1 VTRSRALP
9 GAIVLT
15 LALAAAILMGGASAA
30 GIFLPFV
37 YAKET
42 PSWAAQGMGQDV
54 VNLIVVLPAVAICI
68 AHGARGSLRAVLVL
82 LGLLFYM
89 IYSYVLYAFFV
100 HFNALFPIYV
110 AVLGLSFY
118 ALVGMLMEMDSIAVR
133 SLFAAKRGRAAS
145 AYLMASGVAFAI
157 LWLASIASAIA
168 AGGTPPDVI
177 EAGLPVNPVHVL
189 DLAFVLPGMIV
200 TSVLLWRRRPFGFL
214 LAVPLTTFA
223 AAMCLAIVGMMLF
236 MRTRGLPA
244 PAALIAGL
252 VVVSGLAVAL
262 TIDLLRPSVGGAGNP
277 APALE
282 SAAFPR

>member
-1 VTRSRALP
+1 MACDVVRGRW
-9 GAIVLT
+9 IW
-15 LALAAAILMGGASAA
+15 LAAASVILMAGASAA

-54 VNLIVVLPAVAICI
+54 VNLLVVVPAMAVCI
-68 AHGARGSLRAVLVL
+68 YRAARGSLRSVLIL
-82 LGLLFYM
+82 FGLLLYA

-145 AYLMASGVAFAI
+145 AYLMASGVAFAV

-168 AGGTPPDVI
+168 TGSTPPDVI

-189 DLAFVLPGMIV
+189 DLAFVLPGTIV
-200 TSVLLWRRRPFGFL
+200 TAVLLWRRRPLGFL
-214 LAVPLTTFA
+214 LAVPLTTFTS
-223 AAMCLAIVGMMLF
+223 AMSLAIVGMMLF

-252 VVVSGLAVAL
+252 VVASGLAVAL
-262 TIDLLRPSVGGAGNP
+262 AIDLLRPSVGGAGNP
-277 APALE
+277 APALD
-282 SAAFPR
+282 SAAIPR

>member
-9 GAIVLT
+9 DAIVLT

-54 VNLIVVLPAVAICI
+54 VNLIVVLPATAICI

-82 LGLLFYM
+82 LGLLFYV

-118 ALVGMLMEMDSIAVR
+118 ASVGMLMEMDSIAVR

-252 VVVSGLAVAL
+252 VVASGLAVAL

-277 APALE
+277 APAQE

>member
-1 VTRSRALP
+1 MACDVVRGRW
-9 GAIVLT
+9 IW
-15 LALAAAILMGGASAA
+15 LAAASVILMAGASAA

-54 VNLIVVLPAVAICI
+54 VNLLVVVPAMAVCI
-68 AHGARGSLRAVLVL
+68 YRAARGSPRAVLIL
-82 LGLLFYM
+82 LGLLLYAT
-89 IYSYVLYAFFV
+89 YSYVLYAFFV

-145 AYLMASGVAFAI
+145 AYLMASGVAFAV

-168 AGGTPPDVI
+168 TGSTPPDVI

-200 TSVLLWRRRPFGFL
+200 TSMLLWRRRPLGFL
-214 LAVPLTTFA
+214 LAVPLTTFTS
-223 AAMCLAIVGMMLF
+223 AMSLAIVGMMLF

-252 VVVSGLAVAL
+252 VVASGLAVAL

-277 APALE
+277 APALD
-282 SAAFPR
+282 SAAIPR